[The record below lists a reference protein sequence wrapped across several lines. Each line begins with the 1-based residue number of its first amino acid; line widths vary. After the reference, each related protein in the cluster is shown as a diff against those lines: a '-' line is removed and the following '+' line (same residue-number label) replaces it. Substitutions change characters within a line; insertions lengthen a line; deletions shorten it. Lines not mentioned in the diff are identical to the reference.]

1 MKKIILLKTALVA
14 GAIAATAQV
23 NNPASPGCLERGK
36 LMIAEGNFQGA
47 LDQLSLL
54 ERDRLSGAERE
65 QAAWLRALATYRGG
79 YADAGRTLG
88 DFLEAYPASVH
99 RIEATV
105 FMANTLL
112 ETEPARALAI
122 YESLGDINPGEPLL
136 ADLTYHRGY
145 ALMRLGEFDR
155 ALRDFMAVISG
166 TDFSE
171 EAQFYFGYIQYVKH
185 DYAKAVPFF
194 EKAVRTKLPGA
205 AADYYLAQIYYV
217 QGEYRQSLACA
228 RDMLANPTMTDPAFT
243 AEANRIAGEALYAL
257 GRTDE
262 ALPYLERYAAAAEA
276 PEPGALYILGTARY
290 SRGDYEQA
298 VACLEPVT
306 TVNTAMGQSAYLYV
320 GEALM
325 KLGRTDA
332 ALMAFDNALRRDF
345 DPAVQEAAYY
355 NYAVAKFG
363 GGSIPFGSSAATF
376 EDFLRRYPDGPYT
389 SKVQEYLVAGYL
401 TDHDYDTALASI
413 NRMTNPGAKVLE
425 AKQQILYALGTRA
438 LAADDAAAAR
448 DYLLQALALQR
459 YNPSVGASTRL
470 SLGEALYRL
479 GDFRGAVNNLDTYL
493 STAARDD
500 ANLPLGRY
508 DLGYARFALK
518 EYPQAAK
525 AFRAFADAPGKLP
538 ATAVADAYNRLAD
551 IALYDGRLDEA
562 AGLYGRAYD
571 KAPASGDYA
580 LFQQAV
586 IKGYQRDYNAKIKTI
601 DRLLADFPSSTLI
614 PDALLEKTEGYLQLN
629 RPDDAIAIYRRLV
642 ADYPATEQGRKGYV
656 QLAMTLLNT
665 GDRAGAV
672 ETYREL
678 VRQSPTSD
686 EALVAVEELQRIAAA
701 DGTLGDVA
709 AFLESVENAPQLDIA
724 EADRLTFEAAETA
737 YADSGTTARIASYLT
752 QFPTGAY
759 RAQAWNYMMEDA
771 VEAGHTGDALTFA
784 TLIVENYPDTRL
796 AEDAL
801 AVKASAEHSLGMGAN
816 ALASWQELARRA
828 STPAMLNRARTGIM
842 RVAHDMADNALVIEN
857 ADALLASS
865 TAGTEDRNEAIFMRG
880 MARLRS
886 GDSAAAR
893 ADWQAIAG
901 LTDDINGVKSAL
913 YMGQS
918 YFDDNLT
925 ADARRTAEAI
935 IDSAPPHTYWL
946 ARAFILLSDVLAR
959 QDQKFEAREY
969 LKSLRENY
977 PGSETDIFQMIDTR
991 LNTLK

>member
-23 NNPASPGCLERGK
+23 NNPASPGCLERGR
-36 LMIAEGNFQGA
+36 LMIAEGDYQGA

-54 ERDRLSGAERE
+54 DASRLSAAERE
-65 QAAWLRALATYRGG
+65 QAAWLRAVATYRGG
-79 YADAGRTLG
+79 YADAFHAL
-88 DFLEAYPASVH
+88 DAFSEAYPASIH
-99 RIEATV
+99 RLAAKV
-105 FMANTLL
+105 YMGNSLL
-112 ETEPARALAI
+112 ESEPARALAI
-122 YESLGDINPGEPLL
+122 YESLGEINPGEPLL

-155 ALRDFMAVISG
+155 ALHDFMSVISG
-166 TDFSE
+166 TEYSD
-171 EAQFYFGYIQYVKH
+171 EAQFYFGYIQYVRH

-194 EKAVRTKLPGA
+194 EKAVRTRLPGA

-217 QGEYRQSLACA
+217 QGEYRKALSCA
-228 RDMLANPTMTDPAFT
+228 RNMLSNPTMSDRSYT

-257 GRTDE
+257 DRTDE
-262 ALPYLERYAAAAEA
+262 ALPYLERYASEAES

-290 SRGDYEQA
+290 ARGDYEQA
-298 VACLEPVT
+298 VAYLEPVT
-306 TVNTAMGQSAYLYV
+306 TVDSAMGQSAYLYI

-345 DPAVQEAAYY
+345 DTEVQEAAYY

-389 SKVQEYLVAGYL
+389 PRVQEYLVAGYL

-413 NRMTNPGAKVLE
+413 NRMSNPGDKVLS

-438 LAADDAAAAR
+438 LAADNPEAAR
-448 DYLLQALALQR
+448 DYLVQALALQR
-459 YNPSVGASTRL
+459 YNPTIGASTHL

-479 GDFRGAVNNLDTYL
+479 GDYRGAVSNIDTYL
-493 STAARDD
+493 STAARND

-508 DLGYARFALK
+508 DLGYAWFALK

-525 AFRAFADAPGKLP
+525 AFRAFADAPGDMP

-551 IALYDGRLDEA
+551 IALYDGRLAEA
-562 AGLYGRAYD
+562 AELYGKAYD

-586 IKGYQRDYNAKIKTI
+586 IKGYQRDYKAKIKAI
-601 DRLLADFPSSTLI
+601 DRLLADFPSSTLV
-614 PDALLEKTEGYLQLN
+614 PDALLEKTEGYLQLGN
-629 RPDDAIAIYRRLV
+629 SDDAIATYRRLV
-642 ADYPATEQGRKGYV
+642 ADYPDTEQGRKGYV

-672 ETYREL
+672 DTYREL

-701 DGTLGDVA
+701 DGTLGEMA

-724 EADRLTFEAAETA
+724 EADRLTFEAAENA
-737 YADSGTTARIASYLT
+737 YVDSGSTTRIESYLT
-752 QFPTGAY
+752 QFPDGAY
-759 RAQAWNYMMEDA
+759 RGHAWNYMMEA
-771 VEAGHTGDALTFA
+771 AASGGRTGDALTFA
-784 TLIVENYPDTRL
+784 TLIVDNYPDTRM

-801 AVKASAEHSLGMGAN
+801 AVKASAEHSLGLGAD

-886 GDSAAAR
+886 GDAKGAR
-893 ADWQAIAG
+893 ADWQTIAG

-913 YMGQS
+913 YLGQS
-918 YFDDNLT
+918 YFDDGLT
-925 ADARRTAEAI
+925 DDARQHAEAI
-935 IDSAPPHTYWL
+935 IDSATPHTYWL
-946 ARAFILLSDVLAR
+946 ARAFILLSDILAR

-969 LKSLRENY
+969 LRSLRENY
-977 PGSETDIFQMIDTR
+977 PGDETDIFQMIDTR
-991 LNTLK
+991 LNNLK